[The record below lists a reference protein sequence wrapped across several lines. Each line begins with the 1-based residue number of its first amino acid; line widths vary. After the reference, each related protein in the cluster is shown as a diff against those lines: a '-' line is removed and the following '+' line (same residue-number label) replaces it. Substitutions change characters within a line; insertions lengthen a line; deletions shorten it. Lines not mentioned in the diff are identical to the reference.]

1 MPSAKQQL
9 SNIKHGG
16 GIRPNVWVLTFGPPV
31 VEEVVAVEEVVV
43 EEEVVAVE
51 EEVVKEKKDY
61 TVFTHHGTH
70 NYTYTLP
77 AKTEAKTDA
86 PGKLYKL
93 LS

>member
-31 VEEVVAVEEVVV
+31 VEEVVAA

-51 EEVVKEKKDY
+51 GEVVKEKKDY

-93 LS
+93 LC

>member
-1 MPSAKQQL
+1 M
-9 SNIKHGG
+9 GTDF
-16 GIRPNVWVLTFGPPV
+16 WPPV
-31 VEEVVAVEEVVV
+31 VEEVVAA
-43 EEEVVAVE
+43 EEEVVADDGEVVAVE
-51 EEVVKEKKDY
+51 GEVVKEKKDY

-93 LS
+93 SS